1 MEIGKGRL
9 ALDKLQ
15 MHQPAFDCRRDVA
28 EGFQGSVYTCLRP
41 DYLTRLT
48 QYLRRRDAAPP
59 EFERQLETRGAP
71 LVSSEQFAVRTKP
84 YEAEHVV
91 PKFLVDQQEVGS
103 EVAVTAAGP
112 VAG

>member
-1 MEIGKGRL
+1 MLAGTHQIETWQGRRVL
-9 ALDKLQ
+9 LSAR
-15 MHQPAFDCRRDVA
+15 CRRGPSA
-28 EGFQGSVYTCLRP
+28 RASILAAGP
-41 DYLTRLT
+41 IYLTRCVT
-48 QYLRRRDAAPP
+48 QYLYRRDAAPP

-91 PKFLVDQQEVGS
+91 PEFLVDQQEVGS